1 MCNLYSMVT
10 NQQAIRALF
19 RVRNDRAGNLPP
31 LPGIFPDQQAPIVR
45 LGSDGDREL
54 TMARWGMPTPPAFRK
69 GAVDRGVTNIR
80 NTASPHW
87 RQWLKPQFRCLVP
100 ATSFCEYTDGQPK
113 VPNWFAL
120 NDDRPPFAFAGIWCV
135 WNGARGSAKAPVEG
149 NHLLYGFLTTDPNDV
164 VRPIHAK
171 AMPVMLTTPA
181 ECDAW
186 LSAEPAEAL
195 KLQRPLPAHQLKIV
209 ATGQREDPVQQSSS
223 GSAP

>member
-1 MCNLYSMVT
+1 MVT

-45 LGSDGDREL
+45 VGIDGEREL
-54 TMARWGMPTPPAFRK
+54 VMARWGMPTPPAFRK

-100 ATSFCEYTDGQPK
+100 TSSYCDEYTDSQPK
-113 VPNWFAL
+113 VPHWFAL
-120 NDDRPPFAFAGIWCV
+120 DDDRPPFAFAGIWCV
-135 WNGARGSAKAPVEG
+135 WNGARGPAKAPVEG
-149 NHLLYGFLTTDPNDV
+149 NHLLYGFLTTDANEV

-171 AMPVMLTTPA
+171 AMPVMLTTLE
-181 ECDAW
+181 ECDTW
-186 LSAEPAEAL
+186 LSAEPAEVL
-195 KLQRPLPAHQLKIV
+195 KLQRPLPVDQLKIV
-209 ATGQREDPVQQSSS
+209 EKGEREDGATDATKRSDLLL
-223 GSAP
+223 

>member
-1 MCNLYSMVT
+1 MVT

-31 LPGIFPDQQAPIVR
+31 LPGIFPDQSAPIVR
-45 LGSDGDREL
+45 IGTDGEREL
-54 TMARWGMPTPPAFRK
+54 VMARWGMPTPPAFRK
-69 GAVDRGVTNIR
+69 GPVDRGVTNIR

-100 ATSFCEYTDGQPK
+100 ATSFCEYTDNQPK
-113 VPNWFAL
+113 VPHWFAL
-120 NDDRPPFAFAGIWCV
+120 DDDRPLFAFAGIWYV
-135 WNGARGSAKAPVEG
+135 WNGARGPAKAPVEG
-149 NHLLYGFLTTDPNDV
+149 NHLLYGFLTTDANEV

-171 AMPVMLTTPA
+171 AMPVILTTQA

-195 KLQRPLPAHQLKIV
+195 KLQRPLPVDQLKIV
-209 ATGQREDPVQQSSS
+209 AKGEREDGATNAANRSDLLL
-223 GSAP
+223 